1 MLPQAGEPAFT
12 NYWKNQEVGHHIV
25 STVQGIAFARIGDMN
40 PLGIARECTITILG
54 VLILAVTFL
63 QQGCLAGAWVA
74 AVGADSM
81 RASDVKFQAF
91 EESWVS
97 REQATAITA
106 GPALTSIAMMPVDG
120 DEAMGARLTT
130 LLKSETALRV
140 VTPTGRQ
147 RPLSIAAPDR
157 ERALWARE
165 LSRDLAVD
173 AVLYGYVVGATSLG
187 SSEWGWKT
195 DERRRLFLYM
205 IDSDG
210 HLLWKDELPF
220 LIVTGTK
227 PVLED
232 SVQRSLTRHF
242 MDHARELGLDAAG
255 YLPSRLS

>member
-1 MLPQAGEPAFT
+1 M
-12 NYWKNQEVGHHIV
+12 NSVG
-25 STVQGIAFARIGDMN
+25 TA
-40 PLGIARECTITILG
+40 LG
-54 VLILAVTFL
+54 VLILSVTFL
-63 QQGCLAGAWVA
+63 QQGCLAAAWVA

-81 RASDVKFQAF
+81 RSSDVKFQAF

-97 REQATAITA
+97 TEQPTATTA
-106 GPALTSIAMMPVDG
+106 SPALTSIALMPVNG
-120 DEAMGARLTT
+120 DEAMGARLTKF
-130 LLKSETALRV
+130 LRRETALRV
-140 VTPTGRQ
+140 VTPTDRQ
-147 RPLSIAAPDR
+147 RPLRVAAPDR

-173 AVLYGYVVGATSLG
+173 AVLYGYVIGATSLR

-255 YLPSRLS
+255 YLPSRSS